1 MKSMTFTSHLTSLS
15 ARSLSARSLSRRA
28 VTAVA
33 LLSTVGLVA
42 CGSDNDDSNPAD
54 DAAAAA
60 AAASSAAADSGAFSS
75 MELTAAQ
82 KDLQTKA
89 EDYGYTCS
97 GHPDLGGDS
106 SVTVLSCHGNGGDF
120 EKFPQLTIFDKAD
133 AASGAEVAG
142 KQVDKMWELTQQ
154 SGMEESPEEAAYGSQ
169 SREEMAAQVLPLDG
183 EGVVGYCDAIGKGCD
198 AAAKAVGLDI
208 SVLPGTVSKEDQAAR
223 RDAEMNREVDRM
235 EADRKREAETYRGWD
250 SLTPAKGRGRAG
262 DVPGGRQD
270 DPNRQGK
277 VAFRGS
283 AMILGVG
290 MDVDEMEKRGAFEEV
305 GRDEFTKV
313 SDGDWVFLCTP
324 GAEDKCEAVADR
336 TGKSVE
342 QDA

>member
-1 MKSMTFTSHLTSLS
+1 MTFTSHLTSLPT
-15 ARSLSARSLSRRA
+15 RSLSRGA

-42 CGSDNDDSNPAD
+42 CGSDNDDSKAAD

-60 AAASSAAADSGAFSS
+60 AAASSAAADASAFSS

-89 EDYGYTCS
+89 ENYGYTCS

-106 SVTVLSCHGNGGDF
+106 SVTVLSCRGNGGDF
-120 EKFPQLTIFDKAD
+120 EKFPGLTIFDKAD

-142 KQVDKMWELTQQ
+142 KQVDKMWELMQQ
-154 SGMEESPEEAAYGSQ
+154 NGMGTSSDEVEYGSE

-183 EGVVGYCDAIGKGCD
+183 EGVVGYCDEISKGCD

-208 SVLPGTVSKEDQAAR
+208 SVLPGTVSKEYQAAR
-223 RDAEMNREVDRM
+223 RDADMNREVDRM

-250 SLTPAKGRGRAG
+250 NLKQAKDQLRAW
-262 DVPGGRQD
+262 DITGGCRD
-270 DPNRQGK
+270 DRNGQGK
-277 VAFRGS
+277 VAFCDLNS
-283 AMILGVG
+283 LILGVG
-290 MDVDEMEKRGAFEEV
+290 MGVDEMEKRGAFEEV
-305 GRDEFTKV
+305 ARDEFTKV

-336 TGKSVE
+336 TGKPVE
-342 QDA
+342 HGA